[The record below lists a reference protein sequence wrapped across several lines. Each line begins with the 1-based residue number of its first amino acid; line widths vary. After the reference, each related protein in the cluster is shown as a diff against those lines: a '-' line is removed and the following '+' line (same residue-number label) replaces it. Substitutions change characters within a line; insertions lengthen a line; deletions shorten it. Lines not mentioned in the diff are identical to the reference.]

1 MTRLYALYAAMIA
14 VALLGLTHWQAY
26 RSGKAA
32 CESSHREAVLIQQ
45 STDQGRVT
53 ELVKSDTKREVR
65 YVEKIRIVE
74 QTVDDCIDR
83 RMPADILDVLGG
95 VQQRNSGPPQ
105 PRTPETLPTP
115 RPPG

>member
-1 MTRLYALYAAMIA
+1 MTRLYIVLIA

-32 CESSHREAVLIQQ
+32 CEQSHREAVLIQQ
-45 STDQGRVT
+45 SEDQARVT

-74 QTVDDCIDR
+74 QAVNECLDR
-83 RMPADILDVLGG
+83 PMPADILTVLRL
-95 VQQRNSGPPQ
+95 QQRDGSAPQSGTDPTLSAPGPP
-105 PRTPETLPTP
+105 
-115 RPPG
+115 G